1 MKHDRVLT
9 DTVSDEY
16 IIELFWQRDQ
26 SAIDKT
32 DRKYGRY
39 LYTVAYN
46 LLHDPLDC
54 EECKNS
60 TYLGAW
66 NAIPPD
72 RPDVFKAYLTKI
84 MRRISINRFKERTR
98 QKRVPSELTESLSE
112 LGLDP
117 VDRSTP
123 EEELEAIEL
132 GRVISRYLRGLDD
145 RGRCVFISRYYFADP
160 IQQIAKNFGVTESAI
175 YKELT
180 AIRDG
185 LKEHLEREGFE
196 L

>member
-1 MKHDRVLT
+1 MKRDRVLT

-26 SAIDKT
+26 SAINKT

-84 MRRISINRFKERTR
+84 MRRISINRFKEKTR

-160 IQQIAKNFGVTESAI
+160 IKQIAKNFGVTESAI

-185 LKEHLEREGFE
+185 LKEHLEKEGFE

>member
-1 MKHDRVLT
+1 MKRDRVLT

-72 RPDVFKAYLTKI
+72 RPNVFKAYLTKI
-84 MRRISINRFKERTR
+84 MRRISINRFKEKTR

-117 VDRSTP
+117 IDRSTP

-160 IQQIAKNFGVTESAI
+160 IKQIAKNFGVTESAI

-185 LKEHLEREGFE
+185 LKGHLEREGFE

>member
-1 MKHDRVLT
+1 MKRDRVLT

-60 TYLGAW
+60 TYLSAW

-84 MRRISINRFKERTR
+84 IRRISINRFKEKTR

-160 IQQIAKNFGVTESAI
+160 IKQIAKNFGVTESAI

>member
-1 MKHDRVLT
+1 MKRDRVLT

-60 TYLGAW
+60 TYLSAW

-84 MRRISINRFKERTR
+84 MRRISINRFKEKTR

-160 IQQIAKNFGVTESAI
+160 IKQIAKNFGVTESAI

-180 AIRDG
+180 AIRDRP
-185 LKEHLEREGFE
+185 KEHLEKEGFE

>member
-1 MKHDRVLT
+1 MKRDRVLT

-46 LLHDPLDC
+46 LLHDPFDC

-84 MRRISINRFKERTR
+84 MRRISINRFKEKTR

-160 IQQIAKNFGVTESAI
+160 IKQIAKNFGVTESAI

-185 LKEHLEREGFE
+185 LKEHLEKEGFE

>member
-1 MKHDRVLT
+1 MKRDRVLT

-84 MRRISINRFKERTR
+84 MRRISINRFKEKTR

-160 IQQIAKNFGVTESAI
+160 IKQIAKNFGVTESAI

-185 LKEHLEREGFE
+185 LKEHLEKEGFE

>member
-1 MKHDRVLT
+1 MKRDRALT

-84 MRRISINRFKERTR
+84 MRRISINRFKEKTR

-160 IQQIAKNFGVTESAI
+160 IKQIAKNFGVTESAI

>member
-1 MKHDRVLT
+1 MKRDRVLT

-84 MRRISINRFKERTR
+84 MRRISINRFKEKTR
-98 QKRVPSELTESLSE
+98 QKRVPSELTESISE
-112 LGLDP
+112 FGLDP

-160 IQQIAKNFGVTESAI
+160 IKQIAKNFGVTESAI

-185 LKEHLEREGFE
+185 LKEHLEKEGFE

>member
-1 MKHDRVLT
+1 MKRDRVLT

-46 LLHDPLDC
+46 LLHDPFDC

-84 MRRISINRFKERTR
+84 MRRISINRFKEKTR
-98 QKRVPSELTESLSE
+98 QKRVPSELTESISE

-160 IQQIAKNFGVTESAI
+160 IKQIAKNFGVTESAI

-185 LKEHLEREGFE
+185 LKEHLEKEGFE

>member
-1 MKHDRVLT
+1 MKRDRALT

-72 RPDVFKAYLTKI
+72 RPNVFKAYLTKI
-84 MRRISINRFKERTR
+84 MRRISINRFKEKTR
-98 QKRVPSELTESLSE
+98 QKRVPSELTESISE
-112 LGLDP
+112 FGLDP

-132 GRVISRYLRGLDD
+132 GRVISRY
-145 RGRCVFISRYYFADP
+145 YFADP
-160 IQQIAKNFGVTESAI
+160 IKQIAKNFGVTESAI

-185 LKEHLEREGFE
+185 LKEHLEKEGFE

>member
-1 MKHDRVLT
+1 MKRDRVLT

-54 EECKNS
+54 EECKSS

-72 RPDVFKAYLTKI
+72 RPNVFKAYLTKI
-84 MRRISINRFKERTR
+84 MRRISINRFKEKTR

-160 IQQIAKNFGVTESAI
+160 IKQIAKNFGVTESAI

>member
-1 MKHDRVLT
+1 MKRDRVLT

-84 MRRISINRFKERTR
+84 MRRISINRFKEKTR

-160 IQQIAKNFGVTESAI
+160 IKQIAKNFGVTESAI

>member
-1 MKHDRVLT
+1 MKRDRALT

-84 MRRISINRFKERTR
+84 MRRISINRFKEKTR

-160 IQQIAKNFGVTESAI
+160 IKQIAKNFGVTESAI

-185 LKEHLEREGFE
+185 LKEHLEKEGFE

>member
-1 MKHDRVLT
+1 MKRDRVLT
-9 DTVSDEY
+9 YTVSDEY

-84 MRRISINRFKERTR
+84 MRRISINRFKEKTR

-160 IQQIAKNFGVTESAI
+160 IKQIAKNFGVTESAI

>member
-1 MKHDRVLT
+1 MKRDRVLT
-9 DTVSDEY
+9 DTLSDEY

-84 MRRISINRFKERTR
+84 MRRISINRFKEKTR

-160 IQQIAKNFGVTESAI
+160 IKQIAKNFGVTESAI

-185 LKEHLEREGFE
+185 LKEHLEKEGFE

>member
-1 MKHDRVLT
+1 MKRDRVLT

-26 SAIDKT
+26 SAINKT

-84 MRRISINRFKERTR
+84 MRRISINRFKEKTR
-98 QKRVPSELTESLSE
+98 QKRVPSELTESISE

-160 IQQIAKNFGVTESAI
+160 IKQIAKNFGVTESAI

-185 LKEHLEREGFE
+185 LKEHLEKEGFE